1 MEDGDDGLRGGDEE
15 DSGGC
20 CWRPV
25 CADEGSSVGCGL
37 EGGALGEQLRGR
49 IVEKGKVGSV
59 GSRGGNAEVKEMRG
73 GAVQMRLLFWLGS
86 EACPARRRNGG
97 WAAAER
103 EKEVLVRG

>member
-1 MEDGDDGLRGGDEE
+1 
-15 DSGGC
+15 
-20 CWRPV
+20 
-25 CADEGSSVGCGL
+25 
-37 EGGALGEQLRGR
+37 
-49 IVEKGKVGSV
+49 
-59 GSRGGNAEVKEMRG
+59 MRG